1 MRPIRDIPSRRGGFR
16 AVDDLAEPRADG
28 DGIALDAFRAAGA
41 GGDPSGPD
49 AAVTGEAPYRR
60 SVLRRL
66 LGDRTAMIGLILIA
80 LLAVAAAFAPLLTPH
95 DPLAQDVLNK
105 HAPPS
110 GEHLLGTDQLG
121 RDELSRLLHGGR
133 ASLLTAVALGT
144 AVLAIG
150 LAAGT
155 VAGFVG
161 GFVDAALMRIV
172 DVLLA
177 FPNFLLVLVVV
188 GALGPGLFNLGLA
201 VILAGW
207 VGYARV
213 VRGLVLSAR
222 ERPHVE
228 TARSLGFGPWRIA
241 TRHVLPSVM
250 GPVIVLWTVRTGQLL
265 LALAALSFLGLG
277 VQPPT
282 AEWGAMLD
290 SARNSLAINPSLMIW
305 PGVMST
311 LAALGFNLLGDGLRD
326 VLDPRSR

>member
-1 MRPIRDIPSRRGGFR
+1 MRPASLRRGGWR
-16 AVDDLAEPRADG
+16 AIDELAEPRA
-28 DGIALDAFRAAGA
+28 A
-41 GGDPSGPD
+41 GGDVSLDAPPSGGTTGDPSSPGTGI
-49 AAVTGEAPYRR
+49 AVGEAPYRR

-66 LGDRTAMIGLILIA
+66 LGDRTAAIGLALIV
-80 LLAVAAAFAPLLTPH
+80 LLAAAAAFAPLLTPH

-110 GEHLLGTDQLG
+110 TQHLLGTDQLG
-121 RDELSRLLHGGR
+121 RDELTRLLYGGR
-133 ASLLTAVALGT
+133 ATLLTALALGT

-150 LAAGT
+150 LVAGT
-155 VAGFVG
+155 VAGFMG
-161 GFVDAALMRIV
+161 GLVDAALMRIV

-188 GALGPGLFNLGLA
+188 GALGPGLFNLGVA
-201 VILAGW
+201 VVIAGW

-228 TARSLGFGPWRIA
+228 AARSLGFGPWRLA
-241 TRHVLPSVM
+241 TRHVLPSVI

-290 SARNSLAINPSLMIW
+290 SARESLAVNPSLMIW